1 MLQFQAMERG
11 GRFICTQNRSRQK
24 SGPLSTGHALQLNN
38 DEATDELQL
47 TTPSEF
53 SDVTLVVEGR
63 KLYTSRAILASA
75 SPVWRAMLTSEFEEK
90 TQPEIPLPGK
100 SYRDVCELL
109 LCVTPGTKKQITGE

>member
-1 MLQFQAMERG
+1 MTIFFSDVIP
-11 GRFICTQNRSRQK
+11 GRRPVYRMPTVTQTNK
-24 SGPLSTGHALQLNN
+24 SKTELSDA
-38 DEATDELQL
+38 DV
-47 TTPSEF
+47 PSTNPDEF

-75 SPVWRAMLTSEFEEK
+75 SPVWRAMLTSEFKEK

-109 LCVTPGTKKQITGE
+109 LCITPGINKEINGE